1 MIIYLHS
8 QYNNRIKT
16 RCFSLKQRN
25 TLLKITMCVLLL
37 ITVIII
43 TEINSTF
50 GNVAISTNAFGRELY
65 ITNEEAETG
74 IDTLSKVKQDMAE
87 TMNPVKG
94 SYINLGNRLPHKEV
108 FDLTVFITVLAIWLL
123 LFTTSL
129 LIAKKNQLYVKI
141 KEGSNEPD

>member
-1 MIIYLHS
+1 
-8 QYNNRIKT
+8 
-16 RCFSLKQRN
+16 
-25 TLLKITMCVLLL
+25 VLLL